1 MNRNEMVKQT
11 SRPKSGLTKWWRI
24 STLAIWLAVVG
35 SALAAEGPV
44 KLKLGTLVPRDSS
57 PHQSLKV
64 MAEKWRQAPGGGVQ
78 LIIFTDGTQGG
89 EADMV
94 RRMRIGQLQ
103 AAVLS
108 GTGMAEI
115 DDSVTALQTMPLV
128 YHSLDEVD
136 YVREKL
142 RPKLEERI
150 AAKGFVVLFLADAG
164 WVNFFS
170 RKPAVMPDDLRKQ
183 KLFAWAGDN
192 KALDIMKAAGYQPV
206 PLETADILPGLQTG
220 LIDAVPAPPFFALA
234 GQFYRPAPHML
245 DMHWAPLLGACV
257 ITKKAW
263 DTIPPETQKVMR
275 TAAEVAGNEI
285 RAQARKEMTEAVEAM
300 KKRGLIVHELTPGA
314 EAAWRDLAESIHPRI
329 RGTLVPAD
337 VFDEVQQLLSEYRA
351 GKKP

>member
-1 MNRNEMVKQT
+1 MFAR
-11 SRPKSGLTKWWRI
+11 TKKHAIAMKNSPWM
-24 STLAIWLAVVG
+24 SASAIWLIVVG
-35 SALAAEGPV
+35 SAFAADATV
-44 KLKLGTLVPRDSS
+44 KIKLGTLVPRDSS
-57 PHQSLKV
+57 PHQSLKA

-115 DDSVTALQTMPLV
+115 DDSVAALQTMPLV
-128 YHSLDEVD
+128 YRSLDEVD

-142 RPKLEERI
+142 RPELEQRI

-164 WVNFFS
+164 WVKFFS
-170 RKPAVMPDDLRKQ
+170 RKPAVTPEDLRRQ

-192 KALDIMKAAGYQPV
+192 NALDIMKAAGYQPV

-220 LIDAVPAPPFFALA
+220 LIDALAAPPFFALA
-234 GQFYRPAPHML
+234 GQFYGPAPHML
-245 DMHWAPLLGACV
+245 DMNWAPLLGACV
-257 ITKKAW
+257 ITKKTW
-263 DTIPPETQKVMR
+263 DRLPSETQKAMR
-275 TAAEVAGNEI
+275 AAAEMAGDEI
-285 RAQARKEMTEAVEAM
+285 RTQARKEMTEAVEAM
-300 KKRGLIVHELTPGA
+300 NKRGLIVHELTPEA
-314 EAAWRDLAESIHPRI
+314 EAAWRRLAESVYPKI
-329 RGTLVPAD
+329 RGTLVPVD
-337 VFDEVQQLLSEYRA
+337 MFDEVQQLLTEYRA

>member
-1 MNRNEMVKQT
+1 MRNRNVT
-11 SRPKSGLTKWWRI
+11 LAHI
-24 STLAIWLAVVG
+24 SAPAIWLAVV
-35 SALAAEGPV
+35 AAAVAADATV
-44 KLKLGTLVPRDSS
+44 KIKLGTLAPRDSS
-57 PHQSLKV
+57 PHQFLKA

-128 YHSLDEVD
+128 YRSLDEVD

-142 RPKLEERI
+142 GPKLEERI
-150 AAKGFVVLFLADAG
+150 AAKGFVVLFLTDAG
-164 WVNFFS
+164 WVKYFS
-170 RKPAVMPDDLRKQ
+170 RKSVVTPDDLRKQ

-234 GQFYRPAPHML
+234 GQLYGPAPHML
-245 DMHWAPLLGACV
+245 DMNWAPLLGACV
-257 ITKKAW
+257 VTKKTW
-263 DTIPPETQKVMR
+263 DNIPPETQKLMR
-275 TAAEVAGNEI
+275 AAAETAGEAI
-285 RAQARKEMTEAVEAM
+285 RAQAHREMTEAVEAM
-300 KKRGLIVHELTPGA
+300 KKRGLIVHELTPEA
-314 EAAWRDLAESIHPRI
+314 ETAWQNLAESLYPKI
-329 RGTLVPAD
+329 RGSLVPAD
-337 VFDEVQQLLSEYRA
+337 LFDEVQSLLKEYRA
-351 GKKP
+351 GKHP